1 MDPALQLVPDT
12 VIDVEVNAVVIIF
25 PVSWVW
31 GFSETGDSAKKNG
44 IHSWICGCLQ
54 YFFT

>member
-31 GFSETGDSAKKNG
+31 VFSETGDSAKKNG
-44 IHSWICGCLQ
+44 IHCWICGCLQ
-54 YFFT
+54 YIFT